1 MDYVIQMIIILMYTY
16 YTYQIGDI
24 EKGRIKAYVLLLV
37 TVSIMILTEIFGL
50 SFVGWIINGVVFVLF
65 DLFYD
70 REPFKYQWYKV
81 GIFAIAAF
89 LIKSIS
95 VFTSYADYM
104 LELEVMCFVSFIM
117 LSKKRGYLN
126 KFNGIV
132 VGCVFLMLLSSNF
145 LFMAYGK
152 YIFRSLKTAYIF
164 RMVILV
170 FAVLL
175 FVLLEATLKSY
186 KSDYEISTKRFQQD
200 VLKHQYSEIKN
211 IYMNMRGWRHDYHN
225 HLQVLKADMTLK
237 DYDKVNNYLDELEKD
252 LDSVDTYVKS
262 GNMMI
267 DAILNSKLSIAEK
280 EEIKITCKAEVP
292 EGIKVNDI
300 DLCVILGNLLDNAI
314 ESCEKID
321 KEDRFLRIYIIVNKK
336 QLYISVQNSAKEI
349 LDFNEKN
356 YITNKRGNHGL
367 GMKRV
372 QSLVDKYDGFL
383 NLQNEPGIFASEVT
397 IPLI

>member
-1 MDYVIQMIIILMYTY
+1 MDIMIQLLIIMLYTY
-16 YTYQIGDI
+16 YVYQIGDI
-24 EKGRIKAYVLLLV
+24 EKGKVKKYVLLLV
-37 TVSIMILTEIFGL
+37 AVPVMLLTELFNL
-50 SFVGWIINGVVFVLF
+50 SFLGWIINGVVFVLF

-70 REPFKYQWYKV
+70 REMFKYQWYKV
-81 GIFAIAAF
+81 GIFALAAF
-89 LIKSIS
+89 LISLVS
-95 VFTSYADYM
+95 YFTAYADCM
-104 LELEVMCFVSFIM
+104 FELEVMCFVSFIM
-117 LSKKRGYLN
+117 LSKKRGYLSRL
-126 KFNGIV
+126 NGIV
-132 VGCVFLMLLSSNF
+132 VGTVFLILFCSNF
-145 LFMAYGK
+145 LFLSCGNR
-152 YIFRSLKTAYIF
+152 IFKSLKTAEIF
-164 RMVILV
+164 RMVLLV

-200 VLKHQYSEIKN
+200 VLKHQYAEIKN

-280 EEIKITCKAEVP
+280 DQIKITCKAEVP
-292 EGIKVNDI
+292 EGIKINDI

-321 KEDRFLRIYIIVNKK
+321 KENRFLRVYLIINKK
-336 QLYISVQNSAKEI
+336 QFYISVQNSAKEI

-397 IPLI
+397 IPLV

>member
-1 MDYVIQMIIILMYTY
+1 MDYVIQIIIILMYTY
-16 YTYQIGDI
+16 YTYQMGDI
-24 EKGRIKAYVLLLV
+24 EKGRIKTYVLLLV
-37 TVSIMILTEIFGL
+37 AVPVMLLTCIFNL
-50 SFVGWIINGVVFVLF
+50 ALLGWIINAVVFVLF
-65 DLFYD
+65 DLFFD
-70 REPFKYQWYKV
+70 REPFKYQWYKII
-81 GIFAIAAF
+81 IFALAVILLSAA
-89 LIKSIS
+89 
-95 VFTSYADYM
+95 SYFITYLDCM
-104 LELEVMCFVSFIM
+104 FELEAMCFVSFIM

-126 KFNGIV
+126 KLNGIV
-132 VGCVFLMLLSSNF
+132 VGIVFLIILSSNCLF
-145 LFMAYGK
+145 LIYGND
-152 YIFRSLKTAYIF
+152 IFRSVKLAGIF
-164 RMVILV
+164 REAVLFI
-170 FAVLL
+170 AVLL
-175 FVLLEATLKSY
+175 FVLLEGTLKSY
-186 KSDYEISTKRFQQD
+186 KKGYEISTKRFQQD

-280 EEIKITCKAEVP
+280 DEIKITCKAEVP
-292 EGIKVNDI
+292 EGIKVSDI

-321 KEDRFLRIYIIVNKK
+321 KENRFLRIYIVVNKK
-336 QLYISVQNSAKEI
+336 QFYISVQNSAKAI